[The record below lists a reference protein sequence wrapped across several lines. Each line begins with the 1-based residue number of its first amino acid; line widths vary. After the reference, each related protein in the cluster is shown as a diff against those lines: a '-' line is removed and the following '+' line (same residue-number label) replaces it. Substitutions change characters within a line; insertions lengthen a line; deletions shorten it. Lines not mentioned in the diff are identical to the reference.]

1 MEARGNDMKQEIE
14 DLRAALR
21 AALET
26 IADYL
31 AYEHD
36 GDPWS
41 EDARIMGEMDIND
54 YAIDGR
60 MQNALDLLEGKNHEA

>member
-1 MEARGNDMKQEIE
+1 MSEPTENEK
-14 DLRAALR
+14 LRSALR

-31 AYEHD
+31 SYIHD

-41 EDARIMGEMDIND
+41 EDSRVMGEMDIND

-60 MQNALDLLEGKNHEA
+60 MQYALDLLGNERQ